1 MAYAIVNSLDW
12 TPREAVKHKDA
23 LMQIADSEGLD
34 AIYAAVEARKTDL
47 TSQLLTRKPED
58 SAAAYAE
65 MVGRLKTL
73 DEFPLIIQG
82 IVEKGRE
89 GEMLLRDEQENE

>member
-1 MAYAIVNSLDW
+1 MPAAITNSLDW
-12 TPREAVKHKDA
+12 TPREAVKHKEA
-23 LMQIADSEGLD
+23 LLEIAETDGLE
-34 AIYAAVEARKTDL
+34 AIYQAVEARKLHL
-47 TSQLLTRKPED
+47 TSQLLTQKPED

-73 DEFPLIIQG
+73 EEFPLIIQG

-89 GEMLLRDEQENE
+89 GELLLRDEQENE